1 MKRAP
6 SQPPALPGYRAL
18 QHLGSGGFAD
28 VFLYEQDLPRRKV
41 AVKVLIESAVNAR
54 VRDRFVGEANA
65 MAQLSA
71 HPSIVTIYFAGIA
84 PDGRPCLVM
93 EYCPRPNLAIR
104 YRRETIPV
112 HEALRIGIR
121 LSSAVETAHSAGILH
136 RDIKPAN
143 VLVTEYGWPALT
155 DFGISAA
162 IDTEDG
168 AAEGMSV
175 PWSAP
180 ELFNYQPHSDRRTD
194 VYALGATIYA
204 LLAGRSPF
212 EVRGGSN
219 SAASLIARIDR
230 DPVPPIEREDV
241 SPLLQ
246 QTLARAMHKRSE
258 ARFRS
263 AYDLAEGLQAVEVAM
278 GLTPT
283 QIDVMD
289 TLGAGGPDRA
299 DSPIDD
305 STHMRGV
312 VTIED
317 SDTDFEP
324 FESTGSGSQSMPLRA
339 LPEDETGEPAPGLG
353 RRATAIGVGLLV
365 LVVAAV
371 VAAVVVGPLVN
382 RPEPPEPPPSVDVPK
397 DLPPAPTELECKR
410 QSGSTIACSWTNPDP
425 QQGDIY
431 PWQWVDKPQES
442 HSESETSFVAE
453 VPEDVSAPCVQVKIR
468 RTNGQTGAET
478 RACA

>member
-1 MKRAP
+1 MRRAP
-6 SQPPALPGYRAL
+6 SQPPGLPGYRAL

-41 AVKVLIESAVNAR
+41 AVKVLIESAVNAQ

-104 YRRETIPV
+104 YRREQIPV
-112 HEALRIGIR
+112 SEALRIGIR

-155 DFGISAA
+155 DFGISAT

-168 AAEGMSV
+168 VAEGMSV

-212 EVRGGSN
+212 EVRGGNN

-230 DPVPPIEREDV
+230 DPVPAIGRDDV
-241 SPLLQ
+241 SPLLE

-263 AYDLAEGLQAVEVAM
+263 AYDLAEGLQAVEIAL
-278 GLTPT
+278 GFTPT
-283 QIDVMD
+283 QIDVMEA
-289 TLGAGGPDRA
+289 LAGAEPE
-299 DSPIDD
+299 DSPVDD
-305 STHMRGV
+305 STHLRGV
-312 VTIED
+312 VTIDQDAE
-317 SDTDFEP
+317 FEP
-324 FESTGSGSQSMPLRA
+324 FHSTGSGSQSMPLRG
-339 LPEDETGEPAPGLG
+339 LPEEEEEEPTPGLS
-353 RRATAIGVGLLV
+353 RRATGVGLGILA
-365 LVVAAV
+365 LVVVAIV
-371 VAAVVVGPLVN
+371 VAVVVGPLLN
-382 RPEPPEPPPSVDVPK
+382 RTEPPDPPPSVDVPA
-397 DLPPAPTELECKR
+397 DRPPAPTELSCEQQGGK
-410 QSGSTIACSWTNPDP
+410 TISCTWTNPDP
-425 QQGDIY
+425 KEGDVY
-431 PWQWVDKPQES
+431 TWGWVEKPDERDS
-442 HSESETSFVAE
+442 AAEPTLVTE
-453 VPEDVSAPCVQVKIR
+453 VPEDVSTPCIQVQIR
-468 RTNGQTGAET
+468 RTNGTTGPES

>member
-93 EYCPRPNLAIR
+93 EYCPRPNLAVR
-104 YRRETIPV
+104 YRREQIPV
-112 HEALRIGIR
+112 SEALRIGIR

-155 DFGISAA
+155 DFGISAT

-168 AAEGMSV
+168 VAEGMSV

-194 VYALGATIYA
+194 VYALGATVYA

-212 EVRGGSN
+212 EVRGGNN

-230 DPVPPIEREDV
+230 DPVPQIGRDDV
-241 SPLLQ
+241 SPLLE

-263 AYDLAEGLQAVEVAM
+263 AYDLAEGLQAVEIAM

-283 QIDVMD
+283 QIDVMEA
-289 TLGAGGPDRA
+289 LAGTGPEE
-299 DSPIDD
+299 SPVDD
-305 STHMRGV
+305 STHLRGV
-312 VTIED
+312 VTIDQD
-317 SDTDFEP
+317 SEFEP
-324 FESTGSGSQSMPLRA
+324 FHSTGSGSQSMPLRG
-339 LPEDETGEPAPGLG
+339 LPEDETEEPAPGLS
-353 RRATAIGVGLLV
+353 RRATGIGLGILA
-365 LVVAAV
+365 LVVVAIV
-371 VAAVVVGPLVN
+371 VAVVVGPLLN
-382 RPEPPEPPPSVDVPK
+382 RPEPPEPPPSVDVPT
-397 DLPPAPTELECKR
+397 DRPPAPTELSCER
-410 QSGSTIACSWTNPDP
+410 QGGTTITCTWTNPDP
-425 QQGDIY
+425 REGDVY
-431 PWQWVDKPQES
+431 AWGWVEQPDERTS
-442 HSESETSFVAE
+442 ASETNLVAE
-453 VPEDVSAPCVQVKIR
+453 MPEDVSTPCIQVQIR
-468 RTNGQTGAET
+468 RTNGTTGPET

>member
-41 AVKVLIESAVNAR
+41 AVKVLIESAVNAK

-93 EYCPRPNLAIR
+93 EYCPKPNLAIR
-104 YRRETIPV
+104 YRREQIPV
-112 HEALRIGIR
+112 AEALRIGVR

-168 AAEGMSV
+168 VAEGMSV

-212 EVRGGSN
+212 EVRGGNN

-230 DPVPPIEREDV
+230 DPVPRIGREDV
-241 SPLLQ
+241 SPLLE

-258 ARFRS
+258 ARYRS
-263 AYDLAEGLQAVEVAM
+263 AYDLAEALQAVEVAM

-289 TLGAGGPDRA
+289 TLPSAEHHE
-299 DSPIDD
+299 SPIDD
-305 STHMRGV
+305 STHLRGV
-312 VTIED
+312 VTIGAED
-317 SDTDFEP
+317 NDFEP
-324 FESTGSGSQSMPLRA
+324 LQTTGSGGQSMPLRA
-339 LPEDETGEPAPGLG
+339 LPEEEPETSEPRLS
-353 RRATAIGVGLLV
+353 RRATGIGIGVLA
-365 LVVAAV
+365 LVVVAV
-371 VAAVVVGPLVN
+371 VVAVVVGPLLD
-382 RPEPPEPPPSVDVPK
+382 RTEPPDPTPSVAVPQ
-397 DLPPAPTELECKR
+397 DRPPAPAELSCEK
-410 QSGSTIACSWTNPDP
+410 QSADTIACTWTNPDP
-425 QQGDIY
+425 EEGDIY
-431 PWQWVDKPQES
+431 VWSWVETPDQRATS
-442 HSESETSFVAE
+442 AETSLVQTMPDE
-453 VPEDVSAPCVQVKIR
+453 VSTPCVQVQIR
-468 RTNGQTGAET
+468 RTNGTTGPET